1 MNEQLANILGAAA
14 RAARTRAGLTQAEV
28 AGMVDIATMVYSRL
42 ERGKML
48 PSVPTLRRLCV
59 ALRVPADALLGLDTP
74 EALAKAVQ
82 SQFLPQEDSPSVRR
96 LLGLARKLDETQV
109 RVLIGMAT
117 ALLR

>member
-28 AGMVDIATMVYSRL
+28 AEMVDIATMVYSRL

-59 ALRVPADALLGLDTP
+59 ALRVPADALLGLDSA
-74 EALAKAVQ
+74 EAVARAVQ
-82 SQFLPQEDSPSVRR
+82 SQQPQEDSPSVRR
-96 LLGLARKLDETQV
+96 LLGLARKLDEAQV